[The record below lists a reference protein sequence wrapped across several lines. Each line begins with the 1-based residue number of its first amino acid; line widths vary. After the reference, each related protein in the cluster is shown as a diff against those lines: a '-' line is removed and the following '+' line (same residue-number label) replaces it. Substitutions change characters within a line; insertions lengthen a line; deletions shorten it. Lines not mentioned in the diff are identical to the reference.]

1 MVKHLRRIAY
11 LLIFLIILVGL
22 AIVFLPYC
30 LSGFVHEYKP
40 PHITVDAWSAIIIDA
55 ETGRVLYDKNPDIK
69 LPPASTTKVMTAIV
83 ALDHLSPDAEI
94 TPSKKAI
101 YVEPTVAGLKDGV
114 KYKFNDLLAALLIK
128 SSNDAA
134 VAIAEAVGGNEKAF
148 AKMMNEKAA
157 QLGMTNTRFESASGL
172 PTGKKDLQFTTAR
185 DLAKMMRYAA
195 RNKTILTH
203 MSKKDAT
210 ISGSDDIKIYLKT
223 HNKTLTMRD
232 SAPWGKTGYTRQ
244 ASRTFTGVDPSMTP
258 KIAFA
263 LLKSEDLWNDILTL
277 NDKGLIAFVESRKTW
292 QDDLKARWG
301 AFLETIKGDRGEDY
315 IEAVGSAGVYSTA
328 ISTAPTT
335 VAQNIPKK
343 KHRKHRGKSRKSARK

>member
-1 MVKHLRRIAY
+1 MVKHLRRISY
-11 LLIFLIILVGL
+11 LLIFLIVLVGL
-22 AIVFLPYC
+22 SIIFLPYC

-40 PHITVDAWSAIIIDA
+40 PHIKVDAWSAIIIDS

-69 LPPASTTKVMTAIV
+69 LPPASTTKIMTAIV
-83 ALDHLSPDAEI
+83 ALDRMSPGAVI

-114 KYKFNDLLAALLIK
+114 RYKLDDLLAAILIK
-128 SSNDAA
+128 SANDAA
-134 VAIAEAVGGNEKAF
+134 VAIAESVAGSEKAF
-148 AKMMNEKAA
+148 AKMMNDKAA
-157 QLGMTNTRFESASGL
+157 QLGMTNTRFETASGL
-172 PTGKKDLQFTTAR
+172 PTGKKDLQYTTAR

-195 RNKTILTH
+195 RNKTILAH
-203 MSKKDAT
+203 MSKREAT

-258 KIAFA
+258 KIVFA
-263 LLKSEDLWNDILTL
+263 LLKSEDLWTDILTL

-292 QDDLKARWG
+292 RDDLNARWA
-301 AFLETIKGDRGEDY
+301 AFLEKINGHREEGY
-315 IEAVGSAGVYSTA
+315 IEAAGSSGAYSTA
-328 ISTAPTT
+328 ISAAPAT
-335 VAQNIPKK
+335 VAKNIPKK
-343 KHRKHRGKSRKSARK
+343 KNRKHKVKRKKTLRK